1 MNMEKFDH
9 DVWKLHHKL
18 FHRYIKYAKY
28 FARATENL
36 PDFQQALADEA
47 RVHSSS
53 KAKAKK
59 KVIKKRKGPQHVSV
73 MDVVSSSS
81 EEVSADDTDD
91 EDE

>member
-9 DVWKLHHKL
+9 DVWKLHRKL

-28 FARATENL
+28 FERATENL

-47 RVHSSS
+47 RVHSPKG
-53 KAKAKK
+53 KAKQTVK
-59 KVIKKRKGPQHVSV
+59 KKRKGPQHVSV

-81 EEVSADDTDD
+81 DEVSADDTD